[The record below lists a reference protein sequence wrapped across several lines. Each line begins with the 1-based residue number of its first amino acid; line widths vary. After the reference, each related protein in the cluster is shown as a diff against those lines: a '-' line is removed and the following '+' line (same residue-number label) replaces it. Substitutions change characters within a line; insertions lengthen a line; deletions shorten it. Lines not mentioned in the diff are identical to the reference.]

1 MEILKQVKSWFS
13 LLPDITVSNVLEIL
27 ILAFIIYEILL
38 LVKNSHAI
46 TLLKGILVIF
56 VFIILSVLLHLDN
69 ILYIMQ
75 IIAPT
80 AVIALVVI
88 FQPELRKGL
97 ETLGKQS
104 IVPKFVNIENRDN
117 QFMSEKS
124 CREISK
130 AVFEMAKVKTGALI
144 VIENTEELND
154 YVNTGIAIDGIV
166 SSALLINIFEK
177 NTPLHDGA
185 VIIKANKVVA
195 ATCYLPLSENES
207 ISKDLGTRHR
217 AAIGMSEATDA
228 VVLVV
233 SEETGHISVAN
244 DGQLSRVTTYEQ
256 LDSTLKALSGE
267 LRREQKE
274 EKMRRG
280 SEKKQARIE
289 KRKTAG
295 KGEEHEES

>member
-154 YVNTGIAIDGIV
+154 YVNTGIDIDGIV

-274 EKMRRG
+274 EKMRRD